1 MKRLNK
7 FVAIIFT
14 LLLLPAVLQAQVPL
28 KVGISKDA
36 ATGEIEMLAEAV
48 KSEIEALAQARGGV
62 VFRELNAGWQPE
74 KVNENLLEFLND
86 PETDIVVTLG
96 FLSSDAAAQLTAYPK
111 PVIAATLLDHEL
123 EGLTLQ
129 TDSSTGIANF
139 SYIPSMIRLKSDMRA
154 FYDMFAFKHLA
165 VLIPEPLYTNF
176 QPISHYLNQE
186 NQGFNLSF
194 VSVDADMEDALSA
207 ISSSVDAAF
216 VFPMVPNTPV
226 ETAALY
232 AELNRRQ
239 IPSLAVNGP
248 GDLALGASI
257 TFTPQFTLLQM
268 AREVALRVLK
278 VSEGT
283 NLSQIP
289 VSRMGN
295 KRTPVV
301 NMESL
306 RQTEKFPVNWQQL
319 ENAVLINVEK
329 MPGETIDLRQAIA
342 QALENNLQGK
352 ITDKNLLMAQK
363 DVRIA
368 KANVYAPGGSL
379 QLRQLQLSQNL
390 VEVSMGQRGEFTLTG
405 SASLRQVIWSEA
417 AFGNIALKKLAAQ
430 YEQQSN
436 RQTMLDIVSEVS
448 GAYISLLFAKKNL
461 QIKNENVY
469 ATLQNLEL
477 AKAKEQSGEGGIS
490 DVNRWT
496 SELSISK
503 MEMNDAQ
510 VGYNASM
517 YRLNEILNQPI
528 GNTIATSDSS
538 EIDKTI
544 VPDQNILALY
554 FNNPTLTEKYAD
566 FLIAEMHTW
575 SPELQQILTAGEMVD
590 RKKSMQIRQLFVPE
604 VALFGQAD
612 QAFIREGTQPISG
625 LPIPPPPDDITW
637 YLGVKMSIPLFEGG
651 RKKTEVQRTTIEQEK
666 IAWQKDDLLNNI
678 EKGLRTNVQL
688 LKASYNEL
696 ELSQQAARAAEDNYK
711 VVQDAYA
718 QGVSNVVQLIDAQ
731 NVMIRTKHMATSAY
745 YQYILDYVKTERM
758 QGRFTFLTDE
768 AQQQEYT
775 NRLLNNLNNE

>member
-1 MKRLNK
+1 M
-7 FVAIIFT
+7 
-14 LLLLPAVLQAQVPL
+14 
-28 KVGISKDA
+28 
-36 ATGEIEMLAEAV
+36 
-48 KSEIEALAQARGGV
+48 
-62 VFRELNAGWQPE
+62 
-74 KVNENLLEFLND
+74 
-86 PETDIVVTLG
+86 
-96 FLSSDAAAQLTAYPK
+96 
-111 PVIAATLLDHEL
+111 LDHEL
-123 EGLTLQ
+123 EGLILQ
-129 TDSSTGIANF
+129 PDSSTDIANF
-139 SYIPSMIRLKSDMRA
+139 SYIPSMIRLKSDMWA

-176 QPISHYLNQE
+176 QPLQQFLNQVSQDFDLTFIPVGSSME
-186 NQGFNLSF
+186 NTLSEIP
-194 VSVDADMEDALSA
+194 AT
-207 ISSSVDAAF
+207 VDAAF
-216 VFPMVPNTPV
+216 VFPMLQHTPA

-232 AELNRRQ
+232 AELNQRKV
-239 IPSLAVNGP
+239 PSLAVSGP
-248 GDLALGASI
+248 GDLELGASV
-257 TFTPQFTLLQM
+257 TFTPQSTLLQM

-289 VSRMGN
+289 VSRMSN

-342 QALENNLQGK
+342 QALENNLKGK
-352 ITDKNLLMAQK
+352 ITDQNLLMAQK

-368 KANVYAPGGSL
+368 KANVLPQVEVSASTV
-379 QLRQLQLSQNL
+379 QLSQNL
-390 VEVSMGQRGEFTLTG
+390 VEVSMGQRGEYTLTG

-448 GAYISLLFAKKNL
+448 GAYISLLFAKRNL
-461 QIKNENVY
+461 QIKNENLY

-477 AKAKEQSGEGGIS
+477 SKAKEQSGEGGIS

-496 SELSISK
+496 TELSISK

-538 EIDKTI
+538 EIDKTL

-554 FNNPTLTEKYAD
+554 FSNPMLTEKYAG

-575 SPELQQILTAGEMVD
+575 SPELQQVLTAGEMVD

-612 QAFIREGTQPISG
+612 QAFVREGTQPISG

-711 VVQDAYA
+711 VVQGAYA

-758 QGRFTFLTDE
+758 QGKFTFLTDKTE
-768 AQQQEYT
+768 QQEYF
-775 NRLLNNLNNE
+775 NRLINY

>member
-1 MKRLNK
+1 MLI
-7 FVAIIFT
+7 VVTVIFPVV
-14 LLLLPAVLQAQVPL
+14 LPAQAPL

-48 KSEIEALAQARGGV
+48 KSEIQALAQARGGV

-74 KVNENLLEFLND
+74 KVNENLLEFLKD

-129 TDSSTGIANF
+129 ADSSTGIANF
-139 SYIPSMIRLKSDMRA
+139 SYIPSMIQLKGDMRA

-165 VLIPEPLYTNF
+165 VLIPEPIYTNF
-176 QPISHYLNQE
+176 QPIRQYLNQE
-186 NQGFNLSF
+186 NQGFKLSF
-194 VSVDADMEDALSA
+194 VSINAGMEDALSA
-207 ISSSVDAAF
+207 MPSTVDAAF
-216 VFPMVPNTPV
+216 VFPMVQNTPT
-226 ETAALY
+226 ETVALY
-232 AELNRRQ
+232 AELNRRKV
-239 IPSLAVNGP
+239 PSLAVSGP
-248 GDLALGASI
+248 GDLELGASI

-278 VSEGT
+278 VGEGT

-306 RQTEKFPVNWQQL
+306 RQTERFPENWQQL

-368 KANVYAPGGSL
+368 KANVLPQVEVSASTVK
-379 QLRQLQLSQNL
+379 LSRNL
-390 VEVSMGQRGEFTLTG
+390 VEVSMGQRGDFTLTG
-405 SASLRQVIWSEA
+405 TASLRQVIWSEA

-448 GAYISLLFAKKNL
+448 GAYISLLFAKMNL

-477 AKAKEQSGEGGIS
+477 AKAKEHSGEGGIS

-496 SELSISK
+496 TELSISK

-554 FNNPTLTEKYAD
+554 FSNPMLTEKYAD
-566 FLIAEMHTW
+566 FLIAEMRTW
-575 SPELQQILTAGEMVD
+575 SPELQQVLTAGEMVD

-612 QAFIREGTQPISG
+612 QAFIREGVMPIPG
-625 LPIPPPPDDITW
+625 MPIPPPPDDITW

>member
-1 MKRLNK
+1 
-7 FVAIIFT
+7 
-14 LLLLPAVLQAQVPL
+14 
-28 KVGISKDA
+28 
-36 ATGEIEMLAEAV
+36 
-48 KSEIEALAQARGGV
+48 
-62 VFRELNAGWQPE
+62 
-74 KVNENLLEFLND
+74 
-86 PETDIVVTLG
+86 
-96 FLSSDAAAQLTAYPK
+96 
-111 PVIAATLLDHEL
+111 LLDHEL
-123 EGLTLQ
+123 EGLILQ
-129 TDSSTGIANF
+129 PDSSTDIANF
-139 SYIPSMIRLKSDMRA
+139 SYIPSMIRLKSDMWA

-176 QPISHYLNQE
+176 QPLQQFLNQVSQDFDLTFIPVGSSME
-186 NQGFNLSF
+186 NTLSEIP
-194 VSVDADMEDALSA
+194 AT
-207 ISSSVDAAF
+207 VDAAF
-216 VFPMVPNTPV
+216 VFPMLQHTPA

-232 AELNRRQ
+232 AELNQRKV
-239 IPSLAVNGP
+239 PSLAVSGP
-248 GDLALGASI
+248 GDLELGASV
-257 TFTPQFTLLQM
+257 TFTPQSTLLQM

-289 VSRMGN
+289 VSRMSN

-342 QALENNLQGK
+342 QALENNLKGK
-352 ITDKNLLMAQK
+352 ITDQNLLMAQK

-368 KANVYAPGGSL
+368 KANVLPQVEVSASTV
-379 QLRQLQLSQNL
+379 QLSQNL
-390 VEVSMGQRGEFTLTG
+390 VEVSMGQRGEYTLTG

-448 GAYISLLFAKKNL
+448 GAYISLLFAKRNL
-461 QIKNENVY
+461 QIKNENLY

-477 AKAKEQSGEGGIS
+477 SKAKEQSGEGGIS

-496 SELSISK
+496 TELSISK

-538 EIDKTI
+538 EIDKTL

-554 FNNPTLTEKYAD
+554 FSNPMLTEKYAG

-575 SPELQQILTAGEMVD
+575 SPELQQVLTAGEMVD

-612 QAFIREGTQPISG
+612 QAFVREGTQPISG

-711 VVQDAYA
+711 VVQGAYA

-758 QGRFTFLTDE
+758 QGKFTFLTDKTE
-768 AQQQEYT
+768 QQEYF
-775 NRLLNNLNNE
+775 NRLINY

>member
-1 MKRLNK
+1 MNRTAILIK
-7 FVAIIFT
+7 FIIALVIF
-14 LLLLPAVLQAQVPL
+14 PALLQAQIPL
-28 KVGISKDA
+28 NIGISKDA
-36 ATGEIEMLAEAV
+36 ATGEIEALAEAV
-48 KSEIEALAQARGGV
+48 KSEIQALTQARGGV

-74 KVNENLLEFLND
+74 RVNENLQDLLND
-86 PETDIVVTLG
+86 PETDIVITLG
-96 FLSSDAAAQLTAYPK
+96 FLSSDAATQLTTYPK
-111 PVIAATLLDHEL
+111 PVIAATLLDHKL

-129 TDSSTGIANF
+129 PDSSTGIANF
-139 SYIPSMIRLKSDMRA
+139 SYIPSMIRLKSDMHS
-154 FYDMFAFKHLA
+154 FYDMFEFKHLA
-165 VLIPEPLYTNF
+165 VLIPATLYSNF
-176 QPISHYLNQE
+176 PPIRHYLNQD

-194 VSVDADMEDALSA
+194 VSIDTDIEDALSA
-207 ISSSVDAAF
+207 LSLSVDAAF
-216 VFPMVPNTPV
+216 VFPMVQKTPA

-232 AELNRRQ
+232 TELNQRQ
-239 IPSLAVNGP
+239 LPSLAVSGP
-248 GDLALGASI
+248 GDLALGASV

-289 VSRMGN
+289 VSRLDN

-329 MPGETIDLRQAIA
+329 MPGETIDLHQAIA

-352 ITDKNLLMAQK
+352 ITDQNLLMAQK
-363 DVRIA
+363 EVRIA
-368 KANVYAPGGSL
+368 KANLLPQVEVSTSA
-379 QLRQLQLSQNL
+379 LQLSQNL

-448 GAYISLLFAKKNL
+448 VAYISLLFAKRNL

-469 ATLQNLEL
+469 ATLQNLDL
-477 AKAKEQSGEGGIS
+477 AKVKEQSGEGNIS

-496 SELSISK
+496 TELSISK

-528 GNTIATSDSS
+528 ANSIATSDSS
-538 EIDKTI
+538 EIDKTM

-554 FNNPTLTEKYAD
+554 FSNPTLTEKYAD
-566 FLIAEMHTW
+566 FLIGEMHTW
-575 SPELQQILTAGEMVD
+575 SPELQQLLTAGEMVD
-590 RKKSMQIRQLFVPE
+590 RKKAMQIRQLFVPE

-612 QAFIREGTQPISG
+612 QAFMREGTMPISG
-625 LPIPPPPDDITW
+625 LPVPPPPDDITW

-651 RKKTEVQRTTIEQEK
+651 RKRTEVQRSTIEQEK
-666 IAWQKDDLLNNI
+666 IAWQKNDLLNNI

-696 ELSQQAARAAEDNYK
+696 DLSQQAARAAKNNYR

-718 QGVSNVVQLIDAQ
+718 QGVATVVQLIDAQ
-731 NVMIRTKHMATSAY
+731 NVMIRTKHMAASAY

-768 AQQQEYT
+768 TEQHDYF
-775 NRLLNNLNNE
+775 NRLINY

>member
-1 MKRLNK
+1 
-7 FVAIIFT
+7 
-14 LLLLPAVLQAQVPL
+14 
-28 KVGISKDA
+28 
-36 ATGEIEMLAEAV
+36 
-48 KSEIEALAQARGGV
+48 
-62 VFRELNAGWQPE
+62 
-74 KVNENLLEFLND
+74 
-86 PETDIVVTLG
+86 
-96 FLSSDAAAQLTAYPK
+96 
-111 PVIAATLLDHEL
+111 
-123 EGLTLQ
+123 
-129 TDSSTGIANF
+129 
-139 SYIPSMIRLKSDMRA
+139 
-154 FYDMFAFKHLA
+154 
-165 VLIPEPLYTNF
+165 
-176 QPISHYLNQE
+176 
-186 NQGFNLSF
+186 
-194 VSVDADMEDALSA
+194 
-207 ISSSVDAAF
+207 
-216 VFPMVPNTPV
+216 
-226 ETAALY
+226 
-232 AELNRRQ
+232 
-239 IPSLAVNGP
+239 
-248 GDLALGASI
+248 
-257 TFTPQFTLLQM
+257 
-268 AREVALRVLK
+268 
-278 VSEGT
+278 
-283 NLSQIP
+283 
-289 VSRMGN
+289 
-295 KRTPVV
+295 
-301 NMESL
+301 
-306 RQTEKFPVNWQQL
+306 
-319 ENAVLINVEK
+319 
-329 MPGETIDLRQAIA
+329 
-342 QALENNLQGK
+342 
-352 ITDKNLLMAQK
+352 
-363 DVRIA
+363 
-368 KANVYAPGGSL
+368 
-379 QLRQLQLSQNL
+379 
-390 VEVSMGQRGEFTLTG
+390 MGQRGEFTLTG

-430 YEQQSN
+430 YEQQYN
-436 RQTMLDIVSEVS
+436 RQTMLDIVTEVS
-448 GAYISLLFAKKNL
+448 GAYISLLFAKRNL

-538 EIDKTI
+538 EIDKTL

-625 LPIPPPPDDITW
+625 MPIPPPPDDITW

-651 RKKTEVQRTTIEQEK
+651 RRKTEVQRTTIEQEK

-758 QGRFTFLTDE
+758 QGKFTFLTDKTE
-768 AQQQEYT
+768 QQEYF
-775 NRLLNNLNNE
+775 NRLINY

>member
-1 MKRLNK
+1 
-7 FVAIIFT
+7 
-14 LLLLPAVLQAQVPL
+14 
-28 KVGISKDA
+28 
-36 ATGEIEMLAEAV
+36 
-48 KSEIEALAQARGGV
+48 
-62 VFRELNAGWQPE
+62 
-74 KVNENLLEFLND
+74 
-86 PETDIVVTLG
+86 
-96 FLSSDAAAQLTAYPK
+96 
-111 PVIAATLLDHEL
+111 
-123 EGLTLQ
+123 
-129 TDSSTGIANF
+129 
-139 SYIPSMIRLKSDMRA
+139 
-154 FYDMFAFKHLA
+154 
-165 VLIPEPLYTNF
+165 
-176 QPISHYLNQE
+176 
-186 NQGFNLSF
+186 
-194 VSVDADMEDALSA
+194 
-207 ISSSVDAAF
+207 
-216 VFPMVPNTPV
+216 
-226 ETAALY
+226 
-232 AELNRRQ
+232 
-239 IPSLAVNGP
+239 
-248 GDLALGASI
+248 
-257 TFTPQFTLLQM
+257 
-268 AREVALRVLK
+268 
-278 VSEGT
+278 
-283 NLSQIP
+283 
-289 VSRMGN
+289 
-295 KRTPVV
+295 
-301 NMESL
+301 
-306 RQTEKFPVNWQQL
+306 
-319 ENAVLINVEK
+319 
-329 MPGETIDLRQAIA
+329 
-342 QALENNLQGK
+342 
-352 ITDKNLLMAQK
+352 MAQK

-368 KANVYAPGGSL
+368 KANVLPQVEVSASTV
-379 QLRQLQLSQNL
+379 QLSQNL
-390 VEVSMGQRGEFTLTG
+390 VEVSMGQRGDFTLTG
-405 SASLRQVIWSEA
+405 SASLRQVIWSET

-430 YEQQSN
+430 YEEQSN

-448 GAYISLLFAKKNL
+448 GAYISLLFAKRNL

-477 AKAKEQSGEGGIS
+477 AKAKEQGGEGGIS

-538 EIDKTI
+538 EIDKTL

-625 LPIPPPPDDITW
+625 MPIPPPPDDITW

-718 QGVSNVVQLIDAQ
+718 QGIANVVQLIDAQ

-745 YQYILDYVKTERM
+745 YQYILDYIKAERL

>member
-7 FVAIIFT
+7 FVAIMFT

-36 ATGEIEMLAEAV
+36 ATGEIEMLAKAV
-48 KSEIEALAQARGGV
+48 KSEIQALAQARGGV

-86 PETDIVVTLG
+86 PETDIVITLG

-129 TDSSTGIANF
+129 ADSSTGIANF

-216 VFPMVPNTPV
+216 VFPMVQNTPV

-306 RQTEKFPVNWQQL
+306 RQTERFPENWQQF

-368 KANVYAPGGSL
+368 KANVLPQVEVSASTV
-379 QLRQLQLSQNL
+379 QLSQNL
-390 VEVSMGQRGEFTLTG
+390 VEVSMGQRGDFTLTG
-405 SASLRQVIWSEA
+405 SASLRQVIWSET

-430 YEQQSN
+430 YEEQSN

-448 GAYISLLFAKKNL
+448 GAYISLLFAKRNL

-477 AKAKEQSGEGGIS
+477 AKAKEQGGEGGIS

-538 EIDKTI
+538 EIDKTL

-625 LPIPPPPDDITW
+625 MPIPPPPDDITW

-745 YQYILDYVKTERM
+745 YQYILDYIKAERL

>member
-1 MKRLNK
+1 M
-7 FVAIIFT
+7 
-14 LLLLPAVLQAQVPL
+14 Q
-28 KVGISKDA
+28 S
-36 ATGEIEMLAEAV
+36 
-48 KSEIEALAQARGGV
+48 
-62 VFRELNAGWQPE
+62 
-74 KVNENLLEFLND
+74 
-86 PETDIVVTLG
+86 
-96 FLSSDAAAQLTAYPK
+96 
-111 PVIAATLLDHEL
+111 
-123 EGLTLQ
+123 
-129 TDSSTGIANF
+129 
-139 SYIPSMIRLKSDMRA
+139 
-154 FYDMFAFKHLA
+154 FYDMFEFKHLA
-165 VLIPEPLYTNF
+165 VLIPGPLYSNF
-176 QPISHYLNQE
+176 QPIRHYLNQD

-194 VSVDADMEDALSA
+194 VPIGTDIEDALSA
-207 ISSSVDAAF
+207 LSLSVDAAF
-216 VFPMVPNTPV
+216 VFPMVQNTPS

-232 AELNRRQ
+232 AELNQRQ
-239 IPSLAVNGP
+239 LPSLAVSGP
-248 GDLALGASI
+248 GDLALGASV

-289 VSRMGN
+289 VSRMDN

-352 ITDKNLLMAQK
+352 ITDQNLLMAQK
-363 DVRIA
+363 EVRIA
-368 KANVYAPGGSL
+368 KANLLPQVEVSTSA
-379 QLRQLQLSQNL
+379 LQLSQNL

-417 AFGNIALKKLAAQ
+417 AFGNIALKKLAAE

-448 GAYISLLFAKKNL
+448 GAYISLLFAKRNL

-477 AKAKEQSGEGGIS
+477 AKVKEQSGEGNIS

-496 SELSISK
+496 TELSISK

-528 GNTIATSDSS
+528 ANSIATSDSS
-538 EIDKTI
+538 EIDKTM

-554 FNNPTLTEKYAD
+554 FSNPTLTEKYAD
-566 FLIAEMHTW
+566 FLIGEMHTW
-575 SPELQQILTAGEMVD
+575 SPELQQLLTAGEMAD
-590 RKKSMQIRQLFVPE
+590 RKKAMQIRQLFVPE

-612 QAFIREGTQPISG
+612 QAFMREGTMPISG
-625 LPIPPPPDDITW
+625 LPVPPPPDDITW

-651 RKKTEVQRTTIEQEK
+651 RKRTEVQRSTIEQEK
-666 IAWQKDDLLNNI
+666 IAWQKNDLLNNI

-696 ELSQQAARAAEDNYK
+696 DLSQQAARAAKNNYT

-718 QGVSNVVQLIDAQ
+718 QGVATVVQLIDAQ
-731 NVMIRTKHMATSAY
+731 NVMIRTKHMAASAY

-768 AQQQEYT
+768 TEQHDYF
-775 NRLLNNLNNE
+775 NRLRNY